1 MRGGWREPGVVGL
14 KEEEGTAAAS
24 GGGGSSS
31 SSPIHKHRIPT
42 HALVVVSAP
51 LPVPCRYIAVEFAGI
66 FQGLGAQVH
75 LMYRAD
81 KPLRG

>member
-1 MRGGWREPGVVGL
+1 MGSDLCQQQGHRPAGKCLCASLQLQVCHL
-14 KEEEGTAAAS
+14 LLAACV
-24 GGGGSSS
+24 
-31 SSPIHKHRIPT
+31 
-42 HALVVVSAP
+42 L
-51 LPVPCRYIAVEFAGI
+51 LFRYIAVEFAGI

>member
-1 MRGGWREPGVVGL
+1 MCVLACMLANLCHATPFQHCVVAVCL
-14 KEEEGTAAAS
+14 
-24 GGGGSSS
+24 
-31 SSPIHKHRIPT
+31 
-42 HALVVVSAP
+42 AL
-51 LPVPCRYIAVEFAGI
+51 CRYIAVEFAGI